1 MAFRDPLATD
11 SYYSVYDSMGKLLF
25 QRPLRPG
32 KETEEIDLSRYGT
45 GTYVIKCTDPEG
57 VYHEQVVVE

>member
-1 MAFRDPLATD
+1 
-11 SYYSVYDSMGKLLF
+11 MGKLLF
-25 QRPLRPG
+25 QRPLQPG
-32 KETEEIDLSRYGT
+32 KETEEIDLSRYGK